1 MRAQVNMWWQDLR
14 GVKCKSYIE
23 IETHK
28 ENMRR
33 VKNQEWKERGS
44 LFGFFRKTKE
54 TCESFNKID
63 NKRIDPPM
71 FMVGCFLMYS
81 FPVL

>member
-1 MRAQVNMWWQDLR
+1 
-14 GVKCKSYIE
+14 
-23 IETHK
+23 
-28 ENMRR
+28 MRR